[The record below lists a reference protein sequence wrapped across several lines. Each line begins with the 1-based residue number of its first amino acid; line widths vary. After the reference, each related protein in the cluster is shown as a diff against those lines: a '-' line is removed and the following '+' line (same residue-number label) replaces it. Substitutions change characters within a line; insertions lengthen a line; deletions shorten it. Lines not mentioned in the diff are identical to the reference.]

1 MCNACTMT
9 SPTRHRA
16 SLHLGH
22 GCGSW
27 EEQAAGDIMMPAK
40 FEFIMRTA
48 VDESP
53 ESYKEQMMRVIDELH
68 QTLKEGT
75 SSPDFWK
82 TQAET
87 VGP

>member
-1 MCNACTMT
+1 MCNACTMA

-22 GCGSW
+22 GCGSS
-27 EEQAAGDIMMPAK
+27 EGQAAGDIVMSAK
-40 FEFIMRTA
+40 FGFIMTTA
-48 VDESP
+48 FDESP
-53 ESYKEQMMRVIDELH
+53 ESYKELVMRVIDELH
-68 QTLKEGT
+68 QTSKLGA

-82 TQAET
+82 AQAET